1 MTNADPAVPVRA
13 VNATAAAQFAGV
25 TLIWGSTWI
34 VIHSQLALVPPA
46 WSVAYR
52 FMLAGGV
59 LLAFCLLRRDLRAQ
73 LRAFTPSDHGFA
85 LIVALMQFSLNFNLV
100 YAAQRHLTSGL
111 VALLFALLLVPNA
124 VLGAVFLGQRL
135 TARFLLGSAVAIA
148 GLTLLFGRDLLAARA
163 DGRAELLIGLA
174 LALLSVFSASIGNV
188 MQATDRGR
196 AMQVTPTLALAMS
209 YGSLFNIAYAWVHA
223 GPPQFVASPA
233 YIAGLLYLGL
243 IASVLAFSLYY
254 RLLRN
259 IGPAAAAYTSV
270 LVPILAMALS
280 TLFEGYVWSLAAAA
294 GAVLAIAGMI
304 VALGGRR

>member
-1 MTNADPAVPVRA
+1 MNNPAPATPVRA
-13 VNATAAAQFAGV
+13 VNAIVAAQFAGV

-59 LLAFCLLRRDLRAQ
+59 MLALCLLRADLRAQ
-73 LRAFTPSDHGFA
+73 LRAFAPRDHGFA
-85 LIVALMQFSLNFNLV
+85 LVVALMQFSLNFNLV

-111 VALLFALLLVPNA
+111 VALLFALLIVPNA

-135 TARFLLGSAVAIA
+135 TPRFLLGSAVAIV
-148 GLTLLFGRDLLAARA
+148 GLTLLFGRDLLAARS
-163 DGRAELLIGLA
+163 DGRAELLIGLG
-174 LALLSVFSASIGNV
+174 LALLSVLSASIGNV
-188 MQATDRGR
+188 MQATERGR
-196 AMQVTPTLALAMS
+196 AMAVTPTLALAMS
-209 YGSLFNIAYAWVHA
+209 YGSLFNIAYAWISA
-223 GPPQFVASPA
+223 GPPRFVVSPA

-294 GAVLAIAGMI
+294 GAALAITGMI

>member
-1 MTNADPAVPVRA
+1 MDSPAPAAPVRA
-13 VNATAAAQFAGV
+13 VSATVAAQFAGV

-34 VIHSQLALVPPA
+34 VIHSQVALVPPA

-59 LLAFCLLRRDLRAQ
+59 MLALCLLRADLRAQ
-73 LRAFTPSDHGFA
+73 LRAFAPRDHGFA

-111 VALLFALLLVPNA
+111 VALLFALLIVPNA

-148 GLTLLFGRDLLAARA
+148 GLTLLFGRDLLAARS
-163 DGRAELLIGLA
+163 DGRTELLIGLG
-174 LALLSVFSASIGNV
+174 LALLSVLSASIGNV
-188 MQATDRGR
+188 MQATERGR
-196 AMQVTPTLALAMS
+196 AMPVTPTLALAMS
-209 YGSLFNIAYAWVHA
+209 YGSLFNITYAWISV
-223 GPPQFVASPA
+223 GPPHFVVSPA

-243 IASVLAFSLYY
+243 VASVLAFSLYY

-294 GAVLAIAGMI
+294 GAALAIAGMI